1 MSSTRWDQRFFAS
14 TKGQVAALLRR
25 GMSTVEE
32 LARELA
38 LTDNAVRSHLAALE
52 RDGLVVQSGVRRG
65 VGKPAYTYALT
76 PDAERLFP
84 RAYGALLRL
93 MLDVLAERLPA
104 DTLDDLLREMGHRLA
119 AGQAT
124 TTGDLRARVD
134 GAAALLGQ
142 LGGLASVEER
152 GEGFV
157 ILGCS
162 CPLAAAVEGHP
173 ETCLLAEA
181 LLADVIGAPVR
192 QTCDT
197 QNLQCRFEV
206 GTGTVAAS

>member
-1 MSSTRWDQRFFAS
+1 
-14 TKGQVAALLRR
+14 VAALLRR
-25 GMSTVEE
+25 GVATVEE
-32 LARELA
+32 LARELG

-52 RDGLVVQSGVRRG
+52 RDGLVAQSGVRRG
-65 VGKPAYTYALT
+65 AGKPAYTYALT

-93 MLDVLAERLPA
+93 MLDVLAERLPPDA
-104 DTLDDLLREMGHRLA
+104 LHELLREMGHRLA
-119 AGQAT
+119 ARQSPS
-124 TTGDLRARVD
+124 TGELRARVD
-134 GAAALLGQ
+134 DAVVLLGE
-142 LGGLASVEER
+142 LGGLAEVEER
-152 GEGFV
+152 DGGYV

-181 LLADVIGAPVR
+181 LLAEVIGAPVH

-197 QNLQCRFEV
+197 QGLRCRFEV
-206 GTGTVAAS
+206 GTAVAMPRGPSEPRSGS